1 MMKLAADSYQVQKMS
16 ADGST
21 VESASVINNAE
32 SVAFSDQQIRT
43 LHFYSN
49 AGTDI
54 YGIEVPRLMAVK
66 LDTAPAKE
74 WLFVPDSVGSESMS
88 RTHVVWPDNPIPVTM
103 GADQDLQLIGIVMG
117 DVDGSWA
124 A

>member
-54 YGIEVPRLMAVK
+54 YGIGGIP
-66 LDTAPAKE
+66 
-74 WLFVPDSVGSESMS
+74 PDGGQAQHCASK
-88 RTHVVWPDNPIPVTM
+88 RVVICARQRW
-103 GADQDLQLIGIVMG
+103 Q
-117 DVDGSWA
+117 
-124 A
+124 